1 MLPEPQPSRLH
12 LLPSPVVSVH
22 ANDTLCAVWKGLTEL
37 AALIRALGTR
47 PVGGVAGAVV
57 AVFAAAVLWQ
67 PEAIRE
73 ALRAGGHAVTA
84 EMVEPAALAVLV
96 AGLCCVGLAA
106 RASVLALSPKR
117 RLRDLAAEVSDL
129 AVALTDRK
137 SYYWDFERGFGD
149 PLPVLEAQIAITKAH
164 LGGLQIRSPGVS
176 DGEAWRAYIPLLS
189 GWVATG
195 DLHAAREYAPE
206 VPASDPAPWGARP
219 DL

>member
-1 MLPEPQPSRLH
+1 M
-12 LLPSPVVSVH
+12 
-22 ANDTLCAVWKGLTEL
+22 WKGLTEL

-47 PVGGVAGAVV
+47 EVGGVAATVV

-67 PEAIRE
+67 PQAIRE

-96 AGLCCVGLAA
+96 ASLCCIWFAA
-106 RASVLALSPKR
+106 RASVLALSPKQ

-137 SYYWDFERGFGD
+137 SYYWDFERAFGD

-164 LGGLQIRSPGVS
+164 LDGLQIRSPGAS

-189 GWVATG
+189 GWVAAG
-195 DLHAAREYAPE
+195 DLHAAREYR
-206 VPASDPAPWGARP
+206 PATSPSMDSDERHR
-219 DL
+219 